1 MSDDDLIRRGDA
13 LAAIQLGDTVTK
25 MQARIRAITPAVT
38 QPAPDAAFASG
49 FKAGLRAAAEHWF
62 RGVSGVRQL
71 LPETK
76 AQILAIPCPQPAP
89 DALPRCAECS
99 CDDGDCEWIATDD
112 DSYPYDAIEQ
122 CERDLDGVED
132 EPVVN
137 KKLRTMHQEY
147 LQAIA
152 EGRLVTDAVSPTDA
166 MTEQLDAGGV
176 KEAWEKA
183 YWRMRSYA
191 VHDNDCKLNKP
202 PRFDGPCSCGLT
214 AALEEAL
221 ALLTEGTIRKSKTV
235 ADDWECPIGA
245 EGCHKNCG
253 SYGCGN

>member
-49 FKAGLRAAAEHWF
+49 FKAGLKAAAEHWF

-89 DALPRCAECS
+89 DA
-99 CDDGDCEWIATDD
+99 DDN
-112 DSYPYDAIEQ
+112 YPYDAIEQ
-122 CERDLDGVED
+122 CERDLDGVD
-132 EPVVN
+132 EAPVVN
-137 KKLRTMHQEY
+137 DKLRTMHQEY

-166 MTEQLDAGGV
+166 RLRAATAQLDAGATLADFTKTLTDAAAV
-176 KEAWEKA
+176 ATKA
-183 YWRMRSYA
+183 YREGWAFAYRQWEATGS
-191 VHDNDCKLNKP
+191 VPQPTEKPHD
-202 PRFDGPCSCGLT
+202 R
-214 AALEEAL
+214 A
-221 ALLTEGTIRKSKTV
+221 
-235 ADDWECPIGA
+235 
-245 EGCHKNCG
+245 
-253 SYGCGN
+253 